1 MDRNN
6 DLRTPHATGSP
17 ARPATTTARP
27 AGAVGRAAGVAAPP
41 LLARRGVSI
50 LQGDPLLAIAFLLS
64 VAIHALALS
73 IGFTMD
79 LGPRPRELDRGLE
92 VVLVN
97 ARHAR
102 APEKADVLAQGNL
115 DGGGNSEQ
123 NARPKSPLPPQ
134 PTQRDGDTLTA
145 SRKRTSDRSAA
156 RQEVMTAQKSAA
168 QTQAAVQQPDPAVI
182 EPKPSGL
189 DLLDSAAAAA
199 RLEAEI
205 DRKLDE
211 YAKRPRRKFIGA
223 KAKEYRLAQ
232 YVEDWRQ
239 KIERVG
245 TLNYPDAAR
254 GRLYG
259 SLLLLVAIRAD
270 GSVERI
276 EVQRS
281 SGEPVLD
288 EAAKRIV
295 ALAAPFSSFPNDIRA
310 DTDIVEIVRTWTF
323 TNTDRLTAH

>member
-6 DLRTPHATGSP
+6 DLRTPHKTGSA
-17 ARPATTTARP
+17 ARPTA
-27 AGAVGRAAGVAAPP
+27 AVGRAAGVAAPP
-41 LLARRGVSI
+41 LPARRGSGI

-79 LGPRPRELDRGLE
+79 IGPRPRELDRGLE

-102 APEKADVLAQGNL
+102 APEKADVLAQANL
-115 DGGGNSEQ
+115 DGGGTSEQ
-123 NARPKSPLPPQ
+123 NVRPKSPLPPQ
-134 PTQRDGDTLTA
+134 PTQRDGDTLTE

-156 RQEVMTAQKSAA
+156 RPEVMTTQKSAA
-168 QTQAAVQQPDPAVI
+168 QTQAAVQQPDPAAI

-189 DLLDSAAAAA
+189 DLLDSVAAAA

-205 DRKLDE
+205 ERKLEE
-211 YAKRPRRKFIGA
+211 YAKRPRKTPLTAAR
-223 KAKEYRLAQ
+223 AKEYRFAQ

-259 SLLLLVAIRAD
+259 SLLLYVAIKAD
-270 GSVERI
+270 GSLERAEI
-276 EVQRS
+276 MRS
-281 SGEPVLD
+281 SGEKVLD
-288 EAAKRIV
+288 EAALRIV
-295 ALAAPFSSFPNDIRA
+295 KLAGPFAPFPDNIRA
-310 DTDIVEIVRTWTF
+310 DTDILEIVRTWTF
-323 TNTDRLTAH
+323 TNADRLTAH

>member
-1 MDRNN
+1 MARNQ
-6 DLRTPHATGSP
+6 DLRSPHVNGAPERT
-17 ARPATTTARP
+17 APATRASAR
-27 AGAVGRAAGVAAPP
+27 GSG
-41 LLARRGVSI
+41 I

-64 VAIHALALS
+64 LAIHALALS
-73 IGFTMD
+73 VGFTMD
-79 LGPRPRELDRGLE
+79 GGPRPRELDRGLE

-102 APEKADVLAQGNL
+102 APEKADVLAQANL
-115 DGGGNSEQ
+115 DGGGTSEQ
-123 NARPKSPLPPQ
+123 NVRPKSPLPPQ
-134 PTQRDGDTLTA
+134 PTQRDGDTLTE

-156 RQEVMTAQKSAA
+156 RPEVMTAQKSAV
-168 QTQAAVQQPDPAVI
+168 QTPTAVQQPDPAAI
-182 EPKPSGL
+182 EPKPTGL
-189 DLLDSAAAAA
+189 DLLDSVAAAA

-205 DRKLDE
+205 DRKLEE
-211 YAKRPRRKFIGA
+211 YAKRPRKTQLTAAR
-223 KAKEYRLAQ
+223 AKEYRFAQ
-232 YVEDWRQ
+232 YSEDWRQ

-245 TLNYPDAAR
+245 TLNYPAAAR

-270 GSVERI
+270 GTVERVEI
-276 EVQRS
+276 ERS

-295 ALAAPFSSFPNDIRA
+295 ALAGPFAPLPKDIRA
-310 DTDIVEIVRTWTF
+310 DTDVLEIIRTWTF

>member
-1 MDRNN
+1 M
-6 DLRTPHATGSP
+6 
-17 ARPATTTARP
+17 TAAPLP
-27 AGAVGRAAGVAAPP
+27 AGRASGV
-41 LLARRGVSI
+41 
-50 LQGDPLLAIAFLLS
+50 LQGDILLAIAFLLS
-64 VAIHALALS
+64 VAIHALVLS
-73 IGFTMD
+73 VGFSMD
-79 LGPRPRELDRGLE
+79 RGPRPRELDRGLE

-102 APEKADVLAQGNL
+102 APEKADVLAQANL

-134 PTQRDGDTLTA
+134 PTQRDGDTLTE
-145 SRKRTSDRSAA
+145 SHKRTSDRSAA
-156 RQEVMTAQKSAA
+156 RPEVMTAQKSAV
-168 QTQAAVQQPDPAVI
+168 QTQAAVQQPDPAAI
-182 EPKPSGL
+182 DPKPSGL

-295 ALAAPFSSFPNDIRA
+295 TLAAPFSAFPNDIRT

-323 TNTDRLTAH
+323 TNADRLTAN

>member
-1 MDRNN
+1 MQ
-6 DLRTPHATGSP
+6 LRQ
-17 ARPATTTARP
+17 
-27 AGAVGRAAGVAAPP
+27 PP
-41 LLARRGVSI
+41 
-50 LQGDPLLAIAFLLS
+50 DPLASFSDFLLERFGLVATMQVAIVGSIAFHLFLI
-64 VAIHALALS
+64 VGLGLRLPPIPRWDAPHNV
-73 IGFTMD
+73 MD
-79 LGPRPRELDRGLE
+79 

-97 ARHAR
+97 AKSA
-102 APEKADVLAQGNL
+102 AKPQKADALAQANL

-134 PTQRDGDTLTA
+134 PTQRDGDTLTE

-156 RQEVMTAQKSAA
+156 RPEVMTAPKSAA
-168 QTQAAVQQPDPAVI
+168 QAQAAVQQPDPAAI

-270 GSVERI
+270 GSVERV

-295 ALAAPFSSFPNDIRA
+295 TLAAPFSSFPNDIRA

-323 TNTDRLTAH
+323 TNADRLTAH